1 MSSVPGN
8 LSALETRVINQMEHY
23 FGDHNL
29 ARDRFMKRVMLEDDG
44 WISMSVMLKFQRLA
58 SLSRDRY
65 FIMRCVQKSESG
77 LIEVDF
83 DKERVRR
90 KPAKPYSTFV
100 SGEESRQLK
109 GRIVHVRG
117 FEKIA
122 TLNDIITFFEE
133 DVKGVCR
140 VNEED
145 PNSNDHAWKNRM
157 EEKFLDGDSRF
168 PESVCVVFDS
178 DKEAKDFLARKV
190 MFRGKK
196 LTSELKFDSG
206 MRNVQF
212 SDTFDEDTIL
222 RTVWVD
228 GFVKQPKNPENLD
241 EFFSQFK
248 GVEAIKKRKFR
259 FNQEDSW
266 EFCGSVFVTFDCE
279 TTAKGFLA
287 LQNLSYKGDRLRCMS
302 QLDYYKDRKI
312 FQREIN
318 QYLPGTLYL

>member
-1 MSSVPGN
+1 MAPLRPH
-8 LSALETRVINQMEHY
+8 LSALEMKVISQMEHY

-29 ARDRFMKRVMLEDDG
+29 PRDRFMKRVIAENDG

-83 DKERVRR
+83 AKERVRR

-178 DKEAKDFLARKV
+178 DKEAKGFLARK
-190 MFRGKK
+190 
-196 LTSELKFDSG
+196 
-206 MRNVQF
+206 
-212 SDTFDEDTIL
+212 
-222 RTVWVD
+222 
-228 GFVKQPKNPENLD
+228 PKNPENLD

-302 QLDYYKDRKI
+302 KLDYYKDRKI

>member
-1 MSSVPGN
+1 MAPLRPH
-8 LSALETRVINQMEHY
+8 LSALEMKVISQMEHY

-29 ARDRFMKRVMLEDDG
+29 PRDRFMKRVIAENDG

-83 DKERVRR
+83 AKERVRR

-178 DKEAKDFLARKV
+178 DKEAKGFLARKV

-206 MRNVQF
+206 TTKSRLLIWLDWLDLIRALHTVQRHF
-212 SDTFDEDTIL
+212 RRRHHPKDGLGGWIRQAAEESRKFGRVFLPVQRSGSHQEKEVSFQSRRQLGIL
-222 RTVWVD
+222 RV
-228 GFVKQPKNPENLD
+228 
-241 EFFSQFK
+241 
-248 GVEAIKKRKFR
+248 RFR
-259 FNQEDSW
+259 H
-266 EFCGSVFVTFDCE
+266 
-279 TTAKGFLA
+279 L
-287 LQNLSYKGDRLRCMS
+287 
-302 QLDYYKDRKI
+302 
-312 FQREIN
+312 
-318 QYLPGTLYL
+318 